1 MAVVMKKRTFLY
13 GSNMIVYS
21 IVALGFAAVINYVSA
36 NNYKRYDF
44 TESGR
49 HTLSSQTVKTLKN
62 LPFEVK
68 VWGFVVENPAIRS
81 RHKQLLDLYGY
92 HSKKFSWELVDPDKK
107 PLLAEKYEVTRY
119 DVFLVEGPDGKRESV
134 FGRLT
139 EESLTN
145 ALLRIVSTKQKVVY
159 FTGGHGE
166 KDFNDT
172 GRRGYNKA
180 NSALVKENFVS
191 KELLLYSVDEVP
203 EDASVVVAAGPEN
216 DFFKDEF
223 DKLEKYLQRGGRL
236 LFMADPFVLD
246 TTLDF
251 IKRYGI
257 KLNDNVIVDQVS
269 KTLGG
274 DNLAPTVAN
283 YEPHPITEGFRLMT
297 FFPITRSLELTES
310 EKKDVSTFNIAK
322 SLPSAWGET
331 NKDELAEGVAN
342 YVEADDK
349 IGPLTIAAVAEIASA
364 ADGKLKKGELMVI
377 GDSDFAANAYTDVA
391 GNLDFFM
398 NSVNWLAEEG
408 DRIAIR
414 PKKAAMDPMIF
425 SSRQMAAISGINAVG
440 LPLLV
445 LGAGIWINVRR
456 RRS

>member
-1 MAVVMKKRTFLY
+1 MKKRTMFY
-13 GSNMIVYS
+13 GSNMIIYS
-21 IVALGFAAVINYVSA
+21 LVALGFAAVINYVSA

-44 TESGR
+44 TENGR
-49 HTLSSQTVKTLKN
+49 HTLTTQTVKTLKK

-68 VWGFVVENPAIRS
+68 VWGFVVENPAVRN
-81 RHKQLLDLYGY
+81 RHKRLLEQYRYQSRKL
-92 HSKKFSWELVDPDKK
+92 SWELVDPDKK

-119 DVFLVEGPDGKRESV
+119 DVFLVEGPNGKRENI

-145 ALLRIVSTKQKVVY
+145 ALLRIVSTRNKVVY

-172 GRRGYNKA
+172 GNRGYNKA
-180 NSALVKENFVS
+180 NAALVKENFTS

-203 EDASVVVAAGPEN
+203 EDASVVIVAGPEK

-223 DKLEKYLQRGGRL
+223 GKLEKYLRRGGRL
-236 LFMADPFVLD
+236 FFMVDPFVLD
-246 TTLDF
+246 TTVNF

-257 KLNDNVIVDQVS
+257 KPDDNVIVDQVS

-283 YEPHPITEGFRLMT
+283 YEPHPITKDFRLMT
-297 FFPITRSLELTES
+297 FFPITRSLELTDSQIE
-310 EKKDVSTFNIAK
+310 DVSTFAIAK

-331 NKDELAEGVAN
+331 NKDELAKGVAN
-342 YVEADDK
+342 YVEAEDA
-349 IGPLTIAAVAEIASA
+349 IGPLTIAAVAELASNV
-364 ADGKLKKGELMVI
+364 DGKIKKGELMVI
-377 GDSDFAANAYTDVA
+377 GDSDFAANAYADVA

-414 PKKAAMDPMIF
+414 PKKAAMDPIMF
-425 SSRQMAAISGINAVG
+425 SNRQMAAISGINALL

>member
-1 MAVVMKKRTFLY
+1 MRKRSIFY
-13 GSNMIVYS
+13 GTNMIVYS
-21 IVALGFAAVINYVSA
+21 IVALGLATVVNYVSA

-44 TESGR
+44 TENER
-49 HTLSSQTVKTLKN
+49 HTLTTQSVKILKK

-68 VWGFVVENPAIRS
+68 VWGFVVENPAVRNK
-81 RHKQLLDLYGY
+81 HKRLLDMYQYKSGKL
-92 HSKKFSWELVDPDKK
+92 SWELVDPDKK
-107 PLLAEKYEVTRY
+107 PLLAQKFEVNRY
-119 DVFLVEGPDGKRESV
+119 DVFLVEGPDGKRENI
-134 FGRLT
+134 FGRLS

-145 ALLRIVSTKQKVVY
+145 ALLRIVSTRNKVVY
-159 FTGGHGE
+159 FTAGHGE
-166 KDFNDT
+166 KGFNDT
-172 GRRGYNKA
+172 GSRGYNKA
-180 NSALVKENFVS
+180 NNMLVKENFVS
-191 KELLLYSVDEVP
+191 KELLLYTVDEVP
-203 EDASVVVAAGPEN
+203 EDASVVIAAGPQK
-216 DFFKDEF
+216 DFFKNEIE
-223 DKLEKYLQRGGRL
+223 KLEKYLQRGGRM
-236 LFMADPFVLD
+236 LFMVDPFVLD

-283 YEPHPITEGFRLMT
+283 YEPHPITTDFRLMT
-297 FFPITRSLELTES
+297 FFPITRSLDVTVSELE
-310 EKKDVSTFNIAK
+310 EVNTFEIAK

-342 YVEADDK
+342 FVEAEDTM
-349 IGPLTIAAVAEIASA
+349 GPLTIAAVAEIASNV
-364 ADGKLKKGELMVI
+364 DGKIKKGELMVI

-398 NSVNWLAEEG
+398 NSVNWLAEEH

-414 PKKAAMDPMIF
+414 PKKAGMDPLIF
-425 SSRQMAAISGINAVG
+425 SNRQMAAISGINALA

-445 LGAGIWINVRR
+445 LGAGIWVNVRR